1 MDQMWRK
8 TKLQGLVWLFVGIDA
23 KFKEKN
29 EKNEKKNS
37 YWRQTRDASGVSTT
51 LSWKGFWDFQKPP

>member
-29 EKNEKKNS
+29 EKKKEIVIDVK
-37 YWRQTRDASGVSTT
+37 QETRLV
-51 LSWKGFWDFQKPP
+51 